1 MKVLVSDPISQNGL
15 DIILKAGLEVDVKR
29 LSPEELI
36 KEIKGYDGLIVR
48 SATKVTADVINA
60 SDKLRVIGR
69 AGSGLDNVDKAAASK
84 KGIVVMNTP
93 GGNTITTAEHTIA
106 LMLSLARLIP
116 QATNSMKVG
125 KWEKK
130 KFMGVEVYN
139 KILGV
144 LGMGDIGS
152 QVAKRAQ
159 ALQMHVL
166 GYDPFLYKEK
176 AEEVGIELVDLPELY
191 RRSDFITIHTPLTP
205 ETKNM
210 INQKTIK
217 TMKDGVRIINCA
229 RGGIINEKDLYEALM
244 SGKVAG
250 AALDVF
256 EKEPPEDSSL
266 IGLENV
272 ICTPH
277 LGAATAEAQ
286 ENVAIAIA
294 EQIVDYLV
302 YGTVRNAVNVP
313 SVPADL
319 LPKIRPYI
327 NLSERMGSFLSQV
340 FEGGIEEITVEYKG
354 EISDLTIAPITV
366 AIIKG
371 LLTPILQE
379 TVNFV
384 NAPFIAKERGIE
396 VRELKSPDAGDYT
409 TLIGLKVRSGKN
421 KGYVLGTLYNRKEP
435 RIVKLN
441 EFPIEVIPEGD
452 MLVLLNND
460 KPGVIGNIGTILG
473 KYDIN
478 IARMQFGRET
488 QGGRAIS
495 VVCVDSPISDNL
507 LNEIKKLPNVLS
519 VKQVRI

>member
-1 MKVLVSDPISQNGL
+1 
-15 DIILKAGLEVDVKR
+15 
-29 LSPEELI
+29 
-36 KEIKGYDGLIVR
+36 
-48 SATKVTADVINA
+48 
-60 SDKLRVIGR
+60 
-69 AGSGLDNVDKAAASK
+69 
-84 KGIVVMNTP
+84 
-93 GGNTITTAEHTIA
+93 
-106 LMLSLARLIP
+106 
-116 QATNSMKVG
+116 
-125 KWEKK
+125 
-130 KFMGVEVYN
+130 
-139 KILGV
+139 
-144 LGMGDIGS
+144 
-152 QVAKRAQ
+152 
-159 ALQMHVL
+159 
-166 GYDPFLYKEK
+166 
-176 AEEVGIELVDLPELY
+176 
-191 RRSDFITIHTPLTP
+191 
-205 ETKNM
+205 
-210 INQKTIK
+210 
-217 TMKDGVRIINCA
+217 
-229 RGGIINEKDLYEALM
+229 
-244 SGKVAG
+244 
-250 AALDVF
+250 
-256 EKEPPEDSSL
+256 
-266 IGLENV
+266 
-272 ICTPH
+272 
-277 LGAATAEAQ
+277 
-286 ENVAIAIA
+286 
-294 EQIVDYLV
+294 
-302 YGTVRNAVNVP
+302 
-313 SVPADL
+313 
-319 LPKIRPYI
+319 
-327 NLSERMGSFLSQV
+327 
-340 FEGGIEEITVEYKG
+340 
-354 EISDLTIAPITV
+354 V